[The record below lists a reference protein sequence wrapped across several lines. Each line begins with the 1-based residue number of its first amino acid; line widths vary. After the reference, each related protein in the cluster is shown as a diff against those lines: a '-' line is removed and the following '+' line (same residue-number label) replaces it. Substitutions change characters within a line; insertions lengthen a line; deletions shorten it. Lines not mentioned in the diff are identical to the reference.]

1 VAAEGDEPA
10 IFFESPY
17 RLTKT
22 LAACADIMPER
33 QLCVARELTKKF
45 EEFRRGTAGE
55 LLAHYQAHPPK
66 GEIVLV
72 ISGRRASRQLLDE
85 Q

>member
-1 VAAEGDEPA
+1 
-10 IFFESPY
+10 
-17 RLTKT
+17 
-22 LAACADIMPER
+22 MPER

-45 EEFRRGTAGE
+45 EEFRRGVASE

-72 ISGRRASRQLLDE
+72 ISGS
-85 Q
+85 